1 MSVIG
6 IDFGINSSFVAVAKA
21 GSVQI
26 IDHDHCLR
34 ATPSNVTFGERQR
47 VIGVE
52 AKTGGVNNLQS
63 TVFGFKRFLGRR
75 FEHTQHLKRVPFE
88 SVKTKNGGVGIKVKY
103 LGHEDIYFPE
113 QITAMLFTKLKET
126 AEDSLQTKV
135 QECVISVP
143 SYFTDAERRALLDAA
158 HIAGLHPLRL
168 LNDTTAAALT
178 YAISKHDLP
187 LSNSPPRNVVI
198 VDCGLSA
205 IQVCFCAFNKGKLKV
220 LSCYSDVGL
229 GGQEFDAAFGRY
241 LFNQFPPKYN
251 LKGIINDRRGFCMR
265 LLAEAEML
273 KKKISETASELPLK
287 IDCLIGETGV
297 VKNTISRAAF
307 ENICSSLL
315 NDMEMFL
322 RKCLT
327 DSNLGVTDIHSVELV
342 GGSSRIPALRLL
354 IEKVF
359 RKNPINDNES
369 RRGRG
374 YWMCSTMHNSVSK
387 IWNYQIKD
395 IQPFPIKLVWE
406 QSIGKI
412 ETLIIFPKFYS
423 VPSVSTTRFTCPSST
438 FSLVSGFSGSFS
450 LDLKHHNCK
459 PCMFN
464 LTAKLDIHGIFSI
477 ESVTIIEEVENWKG
491 NESNSSSSKKEQWRV
506 LKDVMVK
513 WKSFGLSRDEIDE
526 KIKKEVMSMAAADRN
541 EKERRVC
548 QKALKNGLLESQEKL
563 KHELGDV
570 AVDHGIKQRLLE
582 YLTDLE
588 NWLNNDGLEETKEVY
603 IKLLQQVQEEP
614 SKIRA
619 AWCDLAATLKTAR
632 DCVYERPLNFPDS
645 KEVYKEVEK
654 VENSVAET
662 ERWLAAQFQGKC
674 FKNLQKHHR
683 ILPKPL
689 SQQIQ
694 DQRAILQEKNIV
706 NNLKSYVAGNYV
718 N

>member
-21 GSVQI
+21 GSVQLLI
-26 IDHDHCLR
+26 TITVYELHRKFPLKCQR
-34 ATPSNVTFGERQR
+34 AVNAWYNNGDLNNFSLSNVTFGERQR

-75 FEHTQHLKRVPFE
+75 FEHTHLKRVPFE

-135 QECVISVP
+135 QECVISVSVP

-158 HIAGLHPLRL
+158 HIAGLHPLM
-168 LNDTTAAALT
+168 LNDTTAQLLLMPFPNMTFLYQILLKERCHRGLRTFSDSSMLIKTQCKPAL
-178 YAISKHDLP
+178 AWGSW
-187 LSNSPPRNVVI
+187 
-198 VDCGLSA
+198 DCDIKTFS
-205 IQVCFCAFNKGKLKV
+205 VSV

-241 LFNQFPPKYN
+241 LFNQFPPKHN

-265 LLAEAEML
+265 LLAEAEMM
-273 KKKISETASELPLK
+273 KKQISETASELPLK

-297 VKNTISRAAF
+297 GENTFSRAEF

-327 DSNLGVTDIHSVELV
+327 DSISPTYESLFFCIKCIYDSDFHKDLGVTDIHSVELV

-359 RKNPINDNES
+359 RKIPSTTMNPDEAVAIGCALQCTILS
-369 RRGRG
+369 RTAGF
-374 YWMCSTMHNSVSK
+374 SK

-438 FSLVSGFSGSFS
+438 VTPISFQVAYSASVPQSSKKIGSFS

-477 ESVTIIEEVENWKG
+477 ESVTIIEEVENW

-548 QKALKNGLLESQEKL
+548 QKALKKRF
-563 KHELGDV
+563 V
-570 AVDHGIKQRLLE
+570 GIPRK
-582 YLTDLE
+582 
-588 NWLNNDGLEETKEVY
+588 V
-603 IKLLQQVQEEP
+603 
-614 SKIRA
+614 
-619 AWCDLAATLKTAR
+619 KT
-632 DCVYERPLNFPDS
+632 
-645 KEVYKEVEK
+645 
-654 VENSVAET
+654 
-662 ERWLAAQFQGKC
+662 
-674 FKNLQKHHR
+674 
-683 ILPKPL
+683 
-689 SQQIQ
+689 
-694 DQRAILQEKNIV
+694 
-706 NNLKSYVAGNYV
+706 
-718 N
+718 